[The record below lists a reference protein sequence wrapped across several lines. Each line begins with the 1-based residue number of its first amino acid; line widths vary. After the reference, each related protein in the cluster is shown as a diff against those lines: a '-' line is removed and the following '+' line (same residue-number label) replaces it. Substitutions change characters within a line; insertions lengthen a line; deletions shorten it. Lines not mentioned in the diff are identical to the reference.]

1 MNIFTR
7 GVFPIVLSFL
17 FFNFSKTQTPSNNET
32 LVFVLEHYRHGA
44 RSPCSGLDSSYT
56 DIFNQTWNGFG
67 ELTHQGILQFF
78 HIGLSNKEKYKDLI
92 STDQP
97 NPNEVRFYSTN
108 MNRTIMSAQSLMI
121 GLYYHNK
128 TYEVNETLSM
138 FSVLYHNVTLPFL
151 GIPIRTLED
160 DNDNVGLFEYELTE
174 KCPRIGPYREE
185 NMNRPIITEF
195 INSFI
200 DTYGKEFLLAVLKNR
215 NIDTIDFKGI
225 KRICSAYVP
234 DYFDKRELPILEE
247 YNIDKEMLFNMCN
260 KLSYLLHFEIDQ
272 GNRAR
277 ISGVITMSHHAKSI
291 VNYMENIIYNRT
303 IKPKY
308 VVYSGH
314 DTTVTALQV
323 YLETAFNVEIR
334 DIPFASC
341 MKFCLFKDENGSY
354 IVKYYFNEELLLVIS
369 FEEFKKGINSIAWKD
384 YQVEDFCHIYTKQ
397 EKTIMIMVYS
407 LFSLFIFNVVLISYN
422 TCGKANK
429 KQYQKFSNTANK
441 NGDIS
446 MNHNNS
452 SSGNQQMKE
461 IELEKKTDND
471 V

>member
-1 MNIFTR
+1 MNILSI
-7 GVFPIVLSFL
+7 GVIHIVFSFL
-17 FFNFSKTQTPSNNET
+17 LFKISHTQTLSNNET
-32 LVFVLEHYRHGA
+32 LLFVLEHYRHGA
-44 RSPCSGLDSSYT
+44 RGPCSGLDSSYT
-56 DIFNQTWNGFG
+56 DIFNQTWNGYG

-78 HIGLSNKEKYKDLI
+78 HIGLANKEKYKNLI
-92 STDQP
+92 STDEP
-97 NPNEVRFYSTN
+97 NPSEVLFYSTN
-108 MNRTIMSAQSLMI
+108 INRTIMSAQSLMI

-138 FSVLYHNVTLPFL
+138 FNELYHNITLPFL

-160 DNDNVGLFEYELTE
+160 DNDNVGLFDYELTE

-185 NMNRPIITEF
+185 NMNRPIIKDF
-195 INSFI
+195 IQLFI
-200 DTYGKEFLLAVLKNR
+200 DTFGKEFLLAVLKNR

-225 KRICSAYVP
+225 KRICSAYVS

-247 YNIDKEMLFNMCN
+247 YEIDKDLLFTMCN
-260 KLSYLLHFEIDQ
+260 KFSYLLHFEIDQ

-334 DIPFASC
+334 DVPFASC
-341 MKFCLFKDENGSY
+341 MKFCLFKDENDSY
-354 IVKYYFNEELLLVIS
+354 IVKYYFNEELLLVIP
-369 FEEFKKGINSIAWKD
+369 FEDFKKGIHSIAWKD
-384 YQVEDFCHIYTKQ
+384 YQVEDFCHIYTRQ
-397 EKTIMIMVYS
+397 EKTIMILVYS
-407 LFSLFIFNVVLISYN
+407 LVSLFIFNVVLISYN

-429 KQYQKFSNTANK
+429 KIYQKFSNSATK

-446 MNHNNS
+446 MNQNNS
-452 SSGNQQMKE
+452 SGNHQKME